1 LPISQY
7 HRTGREKGDRLIGA
21 AASWIIRIAMP
32 VGLVRFVY
40 DVMSLSHSKT
50 WQREYINDKISV
62 RGVVV

>member
-1 LPISQY
+1 
-7 HRTGREKGDRLIGA
+7 
-21 AASWIIRIAMP
+21 MP
-32 VGLVRFVY
+32 VGLVLFVR